1 MEIST
6 TSPDTALPGL
16 CALQQTAQYGRALRH
31 LGATTSRN
39 VLRDG
44 HTLIGHVQTLR
55 RRFGP
60 LKVTWAPRG
69 PVWTTDAAPAQRA
82 KAIRLLT
89 QAMQDRCFWVFAP
102 DRAQDLQGLPHQV
115 LVTPQHVAEIDL
127 TLDPETRLSAQH
139 GKWRNRLRHAEKSD
153 LRVIRQPFDPA
164 RDSVVMRLETSQ
176 RESRRYQAL
185 PLAFL
190 TAWHDANPKAARLFT
205 VVQGT
210 TPMAYMLV
218 LLHAPAATY
227 HIGWTG
233 VEGRRNS
240 AHNLALWAAQDW
252 LARQGFRRFDLGS
265 VDTQHAPG
273 LARFKIGSGAQVR
286 ALGPT
291 CLHLPRFAFAGRR
304 RHVAAGNRL
313 TG

>member
-6 TSPDTALPGL
+6 VSPDTALPGL
-16 CALQQTAQYGRALRH
+16 CALQQTAEYARALAR
-31 LGATTSRN
+31 LGATTRRS
-39 VLRDG
+39 VVRDG
-44 HTLIGHVQTLR
+44 NVHIGHVLAIR

-60 LKVTWAPRG
+60 LTVVWAPRG
-69 PVWTTDAAPAQRA
+69 PVWMPDAGMDQRA
-82 KAIRLLT
+82 EAMRLLPRAS
-89 QAMQDRCFWVFAP
+89 QERSFWVFAP
-102 DRAQDLQGLPHQV
+102 DSAQDLQGLPYRN

-127 TLDPETRLSAQH
+127 KRSPETRLAAQH
-139 GKWRNRLRHAEKSD
+139 GKWRNRLRHAQKSD
-153 LRVIRQPFDPA
+153 LRVIHRPFDPE
-164 RDSVVMRLETSQ
+164 RDSVVLRLETSQ
-176 RESRRYQAL
+176 RETRRYQAL

-190 TAWHDANPKAARLFT
+190 SAWQEANPKAARLFT
-205 VVQGT
+205 VLQGT

-252 LARQGFRRFDLGS
+252 LARKGYHRFDLGS
-265 VDTQHAPG
+265 VDTQNAPG
-273 LARFKIGSGAQVR
+273 LARFKIGSGAHVR

-304 RHVAAGNRL
+304 RHVAA
-313 TG
+313 